1 MNHCST
7 CFDYKQF
14 LIKMYNSNMPTA
26 TQMSFNTGPQDAM
39 LLDSG
44 RSYFSNVGYVRTS
57 NYAQEFKDIQP
68 TNTAGFGTTVYWTI
82 DRSADLLG
90 SLDLMCDFDLKA
102 ATSTTG
108 NWCVDGL
115 GYAMIDK
122 ITFTVGT
129 NDIQEIDGEWLYME
143 NALMRDKDF
152 KYDDLVLLDH
162 DSVTDW
168 RADDLIFRGRLATN
182 GIWAADSESGVSF
195 PFDNQTTTV
204 VVGDLL
210 YYEGQFL
217 GIVTVTNDSSTLELD
232 RDLTI
237 AIAEDEHVYVKYRAD
252 IDGTTKTPKSLKRL
266 NSTSSAKKMSVVVP
280 LGLFFSKHPSQ
291 YLPLAA
297 VAGCNDIKVAIKF
310 RAQTDLFFTYDSA
323 NAQVDGSEESETHP
337 LFGTST
343 SKPLVDG
350 AANIKMTLRAQT
362 YHLMAP
368 EANALMSKEHVRL
381 LTLQQKQANEL
392 ITSAEIETATSTAKE
407 KVIQLAFL
415 HPVKELFVVLRWDA
429 DLLGSSGA
437 AADSARNY
445 WSYLGNPDRAA
456 NMEHKNAPYM
466 EIESFELS
474 LNGNKTH
481 PMAVTR
487 DYMMKRLIPQHHSRG
502 YNESALKDGGNEE
515 IYCIPFA
522 MNPEGH
528 NPSGHLNFSK
538 VSHGRLH
545 IKYLKPASS
554 ATWTGNVHVDVW
566 ANYYNWLQIRDG
578 RAVLSFQ

>member
-14 LIKMYNSNMPTA
+14 LIKMYNTKMPTA

-102 ATSTTG
+102 CSAGITTSQASDA

-168 RADDLIFRGRLATN
+168 RADDLIRAGRITTN
-182 GIWAADSESGVSF
+182 DANGWAAGTESGTVLD
-195 PFDNQTTTV
+195 FDGVLVTPQT
-204 VVGDLL
+204 GDLL
-210 YYEGQFL
+210 YHDGDFL
-217 GIVTVTNDSSTLELD
+217 GIVTVTNGTSTIEVD
-232 RDLTI
+232 RDLPVTVADNSMI
-237 AIAEDEHVYVKYRAD
+237 DVYRRRD
-252 IDGTTKTPKSLKRL
+252 TDGTTKTPKSLKRV
-266 NSTSSAKKMSVVVP
+266 NTTTSAKKMSVVVP

-297 VAGCNDIKVAIKF
+297 VVGA
-310 RAQTDLFFTYDSA
+310 S
-323 NAQVDGSEESETHP
+323 
-337 LFGTST
+337 GT
-343 SKPLVDG
+343 LD
-350 AANIKMTLRAQT
+350 Q
-362 YHLMAP
+362 
-368 EANALMSKEHVRL
+368 
-381 LTLQQKQANEL
+381 
-392 ITSAEIETATSTAKE
+392 
-407 KVIQLAFL
+407 
-415 HPVKELFVVLRWDA
+415 D
-429 DLLGSSGA
+429 
-437 AADSARNY
+437 
-445 WSYLGNPDRAA
+445 
-456 NMEHKNAPYM
+456 
-466 EIESFELS
+466 
-474 LNGNKTH
+474 
-481 PMAVTR
+481 
-487 DYMMKRLIPQHHSRG
+487 
-502 YNESALKDGGNEE
+502 
-515 IYCIPFA
+515 
-522 MNPEGH
+522 
-528 NPSGHLNFSK
+528 
-538 VSHGRLH
+538 
-545 IKYLKPASS
+545 
-554 ATWTGNVHVDVW
+554 
-566 ANYYNWLQIRDG
+566 
-578 RAVLSFQ
+578 